1 MSDPITDP
9 RRGRTLFVAASGTVV
24 ALVAYTIPV
33 ATLAGTAAA
42 LHAGVGAQAWIL
54 SSMSLGLAVALLPS
68 GALGDGRGRRRMFV
82 LGSGL
87 LAATSVLG
95 ALTPNAGTLVA
106 ARIGQGLGAAAVLA
120 CSLGLIGHDF
130 PAGPLRARATG
141 IWGACIGGGIAVG
154 PLAAAA
160 LEHAVGWRGPY
171 WLLAGLALLLGVVA
185 QRQLEESRAGHPRPA
200 DPVGMALLAAAMTA
214 VLTGLVQVRAEGAR
228 PVPLGLLAAGVGL
241 GAVFL
246 VVEWRHRHPMLDP
259 RLLRR
264 PDFAGATLGALVT
277 GTGVIATMS
286 FLPTLIQR
294 GMGHGAMYAALV
306 LFAWSGTSVATALL
320 ARRLPARVTAQVQL
334 GVGLLGVAV
343 GQVMLV
349 GLTERSGPAALLPG
363 LLVAGAASGV
373 LNAALAR
380 EAVASVP
387 AGQAS
392 VGSGANNTA
401 RYLGAA
407 IGVTVVAVL
416 AVHPDPA
423 AMFAGWDHAMAVTAG
438 SSVLGGLLV
447 LARQA
452 RRRAVRAS
460 AQHAVQCRG
469 DVAVAAHRG

>member
-1 MSDPITDP
+1 
-9 RRGRTLFVAASGTVV
+9 
-24 ALVAYTIPV
+24 
-33 ATLAGTAAA
+33 
-42 LHAGVGAQAWIL
+42 
-54 SSMSLGLAVALLPS
+54 MSLGLAVALLPS
-68 GALGDGRGRRRMFV
+68 GAIGDGRGRRRMFV
-82 LGSGL
+82 LGSVL

-95 ALTPNAGTLVA
+95 ALAPNAGTLVA
-106 ARIGQGLGAAAVLA
+106 ARIGQGLGAAAVLS
-120 CSLGLIGHDF
+120 CSLGLIGHVF
-130 PAGPLRARATG
+130 PHGPLRTRATG
-141 IWGACIGGGIAVG
+141 VWGACIGGGIAVG

-160 LEHAVGWRGPY
+160 LDHWAGWRGAY
-171 WLLAGLALLLGVVA
+171 WLLAGLALALAGLGQRLLV
-185 QRQLEESRAGHPRPA
+185 ESRADHPRPA
-200 DPVGMALLAAAMTA
+200 DPVGMILLGLAMT
-214 VLTGLVQVRAEGAR
+214 
-228 PVPLGLLAAGVGL
+228 GLLAGLVAVRTEGAGPLPIGLLVGGL
-241 GAVFL
+241 LIGGVFL
-246 VVEWRHRHPMLDP
+246 VVGARRTHPMIDL

-306 LFAWSGTSVATALL
+306 LFGWSGTSVVTALL
-320 ARRLPARVTAQVQL
+320 ARRLPARVSAQVQL

-343 GQVMLV
+343 GQLMLI

-387 AGQAS
+387 AGQGS

-423 AMFAGWDHAMAVTAG
+423 AVFAGWNHAMAVTAG
-438 SSVLGGLLV
+438 SSVLGGLLILV
-447 LARQA
+447 RHVSRSRTAA
-452 RRRAVRAS
+452 ATAGAAGPRALPVPR
-460 AQHAVQCRG
+460 
-469 DVAVAAHRG
+469 